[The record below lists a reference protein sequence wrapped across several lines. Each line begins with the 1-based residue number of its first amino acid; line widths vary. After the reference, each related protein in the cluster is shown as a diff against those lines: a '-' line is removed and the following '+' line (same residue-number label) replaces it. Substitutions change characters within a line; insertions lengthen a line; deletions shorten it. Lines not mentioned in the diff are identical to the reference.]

1 MTAEEKQKL
10 FLHLEE
16 LRLEKSNTDDFV
28 EQLEIADQ
36 IHTIQMKLNGVKPTD
51 SYFECEGCGS

>member
-16 LRLEKSNTDDFV
+16 VRLEKSNTDDFG

-36 IHTIQMKLNGVKPTD
+36 IHTIEMKLNGVKPSY

>member
-36 IHTIQMKLNGVKPTD
+36 IHTIEMKLNGVKPTD

>member
-1 MTAEEKQKL
+1 MTTEEKQKL

-36 IHTIQMKLNGVKPTD
+36 IHTIEMKLNGVKPTD